1 MNDIISFFRHPSYFY
16 KQILE
21 GKLRVSIL
29 CVIVTYLMVYVFW
42 GIKIGPMFDEH
53 YSRFLFDDR
62 ILDIIISP
70 WLNLAIS
77 IILSLIIY
85 FVSKALRFQI
95 KLSSIIFSVF
105 SLEMISIILVSSQ
118 LCLFYAIGQV
128 PYIRFWE
135 VIATCWQMVYLFI
148 AIRALSGSP
157 NSKSILIQV
166 FSIVILVGVIA
177 GTGIYHRSVVQQGL
191 MYMNN
196 FEFGKAIDKFMAGVQ
211 QDTSNAMNYLY
222 FGEAYRYSIL
232 EDIYS
237 KNEVIEKAR
246 QAYNRSLALD
256 PRLLDA
262 RIGLGFVYS
271 FNQQYEDALREFEIV
286 ATSDPGNTDVYKE
299 IGKIYLALDKPQL
312 AKKYFLMSS
321 DVKKDDSLTR
331 KMYHFQSVDKI
342 SLRENRHVTIESQI
356 TWDIV
361 DPVLYRGSIREIKLA
376 ETRIHDLYYAILM
389 KNIYNCGQE
398 LRQVGDDIRKK
409 VVAECNKS
417 KLMTNFGI
425 RIVDLTLSKK

>member
-53 YSRFLFDDR
+53 YSRFLFEDR

-95 KLSSIIFSVF
+95 KLASIIFSVF

-135 VIATCWQMVYLFI
+135 LIATCWQMVYLFI
-148 AIRALSGSP
+148 AIRALSGAP
-157 NSKSILIQV
+157 NSKAILIQV

-211 QDTSNAMNYLY
+211 QDPSNAMNYLY
-222 FGEAYRYSIL
+222 LGEAY
-232 EDIYS
+232 
-237 KNEVIEKAR
+237 
-246 QAYNRSLALD
+246 
-256 PRLLDA
+256 
-262 RIGLGFVYS
+262 
-271 FNQQYEDALREFEIV
+271 
-286 ATSDPGNTDVYKE
+286 T
-299 IGKIYLALDKPQL
+299 
-312 AKKYFLMSS
+312 
-321 DVKKDDSLTR
+321 
-331 KMYHFQSVDKI
+331 
-342 SLRENRHVTIESQI
+342 
-356 TWDIV
+356 
-361 DPVLYRGSIREIKLA
+361 
-376 ETRIHDLYYAILM
+376 
-389 KNIYNCGQE
+389 
-398 LRQVGDDIRKK
+398 
-409 VVAECNKS
+409 
-417 KLMTNFGI
+417 
-425 RIVDLTLSKK
+425 